1 MRTEPRKEEGHD
13 MKKGNR
19 IHSERFRDPVSRR
32 DFLKG
37 AAALGVGAGLTG
49 LPLRGVHAAA
59 AKEVNIGV
67 LYPTSGSQARFGQM
81 CVNAIKLAVDDINN
95 AGGIKALGDAKINA
109 IYADIQSDPG
119 VTRNQ
124 AERLMA
130 TGNLAAGTGCY
141 VSTYTLVATEVAE
154 RYKIPFVTGSVA
166 DKITDRGFKFTF
178 QVSPKA
184 SHFGEMQMEFAAKVA
199 GKGKRA
205 AVVYEDTDYGT
216 ATSKGVIEGAKKY
229 GFEVVMN
236 EPYTAKFTDAT
247 PLVNKIKAT
256 KPDLMFPVSY
266 ITDALLIIR
275 TMKQLNVNASV
286 FGGGAGYI
294 IPDFYKEMGK
304 DGEYIYS
311 AASWNYDINCGEV
324 PKIAEAYEKRYGEF
338 LMEHAGEAYVM
349 IWVIADAVERAAS
362 TDPVKVRDAMAK
374 TNLTKG
380 PGSVMPGCHVEFD
393 DKGWNKHVH
402 PVMLQWQKGQLRTVF
417 PESDS
422 RVKPVWPVP
431 DWDKRG

>member
-1 MRTEPRKEEGHD
+1 
-13 MKKGNR
+13 MKKGQR
-19 IHSERFRDPVSRR
+19 VSRERFRGPVSRR

-37 AAALGVGAGLTG
+37 AAALGVGAGLAG
-49 LPLRGVHAAA
+49 LPLRGARAAA
-59 AKEVNIGV
+59 AKDVNVGV
-67 LYPTSGSQARFGQM
+67 LYPTSGSAARFGQM
-81 CVNAIKLAVDDINN
+81 CVNAMKMAVDDVNN
-95 AGGIKALGDAKINA
+95 AGGIKSLGGAKINA
-109 IYADIQSDPG
+109 IYADIQTEVD

-124 AERLMA
+124 SERLMA
-130 TGNLAAGTGCY
+130 TGNLTAATGCY
-141 VSTYTLVATEVAE
+141 VSTYSLVATEVAE

-184 SHFGEMQMEFAAKVA
+184 SHFGELQMQFA
-199 GKGKRA
+199 GKIAGTGKRA
-205 AVVYEDTDYGT
+205 AIVYEDTDYGT
-216 ATSKGVIEGAKKY
+216 ATSKGFIDGAKQV
-229 GFEVVMN
+229 GFEVVMV

-247 PLVNKIKAT
+247 PLVNKIKAA
-256 KPDLMFPVSY
+256 KPDFLFPVSY

-275 TMKQLNVNASV
+275 TMKQLNVNAGI

-294 IPDFYKEMGK
+294 IPDFYKDMGK
-304 DGEYIYS
+304 DGDYVFS

-324 PKIAEAYEKRYGEF
+324 PKIAAAYEKRYGEF

-349 IWVIADAVERAAS
+349 IWVIADAVERAGS

-374 TNLTKG
+374 TNLAKG

-402 PVMLQWQKGQLRTVF
+402 PVILQWQKGQLRTVY
-417 PESDS
+417 PDSDA

-431 DWDKRG
+431 AWDKRT

>member
-1 MRTEPRKEEGHD
+1 
-13 MKKGNR
+13 MKKGHR
-19 IHSERFRDPVSRR
+19 VHSERFRDPVSRR

-247 PLVNKIKAT
+247 PLVNKIKAA

-294 IPDFYKEMGK
+294 IPDFYKDMGK

>member
-1 MRTEPRKEEGHD
+1 
-13 MKKGNR
+13 MKKGHR
-19 IHSERFRDPVSRR
+19 VHSERFRDPVSRR

-199 GKGKRA
+199 GPGKRA

-266 ITDALLIIR
+266 ITDALLIVR

-294 IPDFYKEMGK
+294 IPDFYKDMGK

-431 DWDKRG
+431 DWGKRG

>member
-1 MRTEPRKEEGHD
+1 
-13 MKKGNR
+13 MKNGQR
-19 IHSERFRDPVSRR
+19 VSRERFRDPVSRR

-37 AAALGVGAGLTG
+37 AAALGVGAGLAG
-49 LPLRGVHAAA
+49 LPLRGARAAA
-59 AKEVNIGV
+59 AKDVNVGV
-67 LYPTSGSQARFGQM
+67 LYPTSGSDARFGQM
-81 CVNAIKLAVDDINN
+81 CLNAIKLAVDDINN
-95 AGGIKALGDAKINA
+95 AGGIKSMGGAKINIA
-109 IYADIQSDPG
+109 FADIQSDAA

-130 TGNLAAGTGCY
+130 TENLAVATGCY

-184 SHFGEMQMEFAAKVA
+184 SHFGMRQMEFAGGIA

-205 AVVYEDTDYGT
+205 AIVFEDTDYGT
-216 ATSKGVIEGAKKY
+216 ATSKGFISGAKEV
-229 GFEVVMN
+229 GFEVVLT

-247 PLVNKIKAT
+247 PLVNKIKAA
-256 KPDLMFPVSY
+256 KPDFLLPVSY

-275 TMKQLNVNASV
+275 TMKQLGVNAAV
-286 FGGGAGYI
+286 FGGGAGYL

-304 DGEYIYS
+304 DSEYIFS
-311 AASWNYDINCGEV
+311 VASWNNDINCGEV
-324 PKIAEAYEKRYGEF
+324 PAIAAAYEKRYGEF

-349 IWVIADAVERAAS
+349 TWVIADALERAAS
-362 TDPVKVRDAMAK
+362 TDPGKVRDAMAK

-380 PGSVMPGCHVEFD
+380 GGSVMPGCHVEFD

-402 PVMLQWQKGQLRTVF
+402 PVIVQWQQGKLRTVS
-417 PESDS
+417 PASDA

-431 DWDKRG
+431 AWDKRT